1 MSSTKEK
8 VRVSLIV
15 ISQVSN
21 QLPLTSIVF
30 TQSGNVKTQE
40 DIDLGEVC
48 FAWKSNRR
56 HLEGTNKNVFVWSK

>member
-48 FAWKSNRR
+48 FA
-56 HLEGTNKNVFVWSK
+56 